1 MKTSYQERELC
12 EDQAI
17 KLGKCVK
24 TKLSREGNVCS
35 PRADGLRVH
44 NNKGY
49 HLSSLA
55 VLSPWLRASILL
67 SDSVLIM

>member
-1 MKTSYQERELC
+1 MC
-12 EDQAI
+12 EEQAT
-17 KLGKCVK
+17 KRGKCVK

-44 NNKGY
+44 NLY

-55 VLSPWLRASILL
+55 VLSPWLRTSILM
-67 SDSVLIM
+67 SDFVLIM